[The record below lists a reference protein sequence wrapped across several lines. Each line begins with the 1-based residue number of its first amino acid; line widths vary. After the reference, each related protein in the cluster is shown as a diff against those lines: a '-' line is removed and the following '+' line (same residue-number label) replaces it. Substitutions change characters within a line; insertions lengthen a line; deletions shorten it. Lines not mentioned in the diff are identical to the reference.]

1 MQHSQNTFLFYLY
14 AKAEH
19 KLYLI
24 HTEVQTYFKV
34 VLLKTV
40 LNFFIIKADQSDVC
54 RLQI

>member
-24 HTEVQTYFKV
+24 HTEVQTCFKV
-34 VLLKTV
+34 VLLK
-40 LNFFIIKADQSDVC
+40 NGFEFFYHKS
-54 RLQI
+54 